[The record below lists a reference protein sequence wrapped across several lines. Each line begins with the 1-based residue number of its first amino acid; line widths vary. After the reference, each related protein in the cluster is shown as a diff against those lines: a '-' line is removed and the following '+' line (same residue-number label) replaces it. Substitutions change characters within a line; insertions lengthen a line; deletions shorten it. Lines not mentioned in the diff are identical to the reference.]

1 MEKIQNLFSSC
12 GRRLG
17 TLLFA
22 ALACLAFTCA
32 PTEEASA
39 QGFELDAGFG
49 WMAETDDGH
58 GIHGFEITVSPG
70 YRIVDWVGVYIDQ
83 GFGGLFNS
91 GHGQFAGQT
100 IFNAKFYYQLGP
112 GEIWGKFGLGAFYK
126 AHDGDSWGA
135 FAFKI
140 GTGYTADITDM
151 IGIGGNFDYLPAI
164 WSSGYGWSVCTHV
177 LELQFHVRFKF

>member
-1 MEKIQNLFSSC
+1 MEKIQNLFNSC

-32 PTEEASA
+32 PTEDASA

-49 WMAETDDGH
+49 WLANTEYG
-58 GIHGFEITVSPG
+58 GASHGFEITVSPG

-83 GFGGLFNS
+83 GFGGLFS
-91 GHGQFAGQT
+91 GGDSGFAGQT

-112 GEIWGKFGLGAFYK
+112 GEIWGKFGLGAFYTSY
-126 AHDGDSWGA
+126 HGVSNGA

-140 GTGYTADITDM
+140 GFGYTADITDM

-164 WSSGYGWSVCTHV
+164 WSGNYVSWTTHV